1 MRNLVKERLR
11 RGEQTVGAWIT
22 IPCPDVPEA
31 LSTLGFDWFVFDTEH
46 APMDEQIAQDLM
58 TTLRGTKVAP
68 LVRVAWNDPVRI
80 KRALDIGSYGL
91 IIPWVNNREQALAA
105 VKACKYPPAG
115 IRGVGPRRPTV
126 VDPSYLETADEELL
140 TVVQIET
147 AEAVEK
153 IHEILSVD
161 GVDAF
166 FIGPMDLSASLGI
179 MGQYS
184 HPRLQKAIDKVFEAG
199 KKAGVASGIW
209 TGAGKEVKERLDQ
222 GFQFVALGLDL
233 GFVVDGARAALKAVG
248 R

>member
-1 MRNLVKERLR
+1 LKNPVKERLR

-22 IPCPDVPEA
+22 IPSPDVPEA
-31 LSTLGFDWFVFDTEH
+31 LSTLGFDWLVFDTEH
-46 APMDEQIAQDLM
+46 APMDEQIAQNLM
-58 TTLRGTKVAP
+58 TTLRGTRVAP

-80 KRALDIGSYGL
+80 KKALDIGSYGL
-91 IIPWVNNREQALAA
+91 IIPWVNNREQAIAA

-115 IRGVGPRRPTV
+115 IRGVGPRRPSV
-126 VDPSYLETADEELL
+126 IDPDYLKTADEELL

-147 AEAVEK
+147 TEAVEN
-153 IHEILSVD
+153 IDEILAVD

-166 FIGPMDLSASLGI
+166 FIGPMDLSASLGV

-184 HPRLQKAIDKVFEAG
+184 HPKLQTAIDRVFEAG
-199 KKAGVASGIW
+199 RKAGVASGIW

-233 GFVVDGARAALKAVG
+233 SFLVNGARAALKAAG